1 MLMIVLIG
9 ASSQMQKKSHVP
21 LIPLL
26 MDPFNIVLNVLITAV
41 HVLFITQINKSNK

>member
-9 ASSQMQKKSHVP
+9 ASSQMQKNSLVP

-26 MDPFNIVLNVLITAV
+26 MDPFKIILNGLITEV
-41 HVLFITQINKSNK
+41 